1 VTVVGVVLGAG
12 IGVGVWLVVWGLAF
26 TDRPPAPRRLNN
38 PYPDLRLRLGA
49 AAVAGGIAVAV
60 TRWPIAVLAAMALGF
75 FFRDLFFIGERGRAD
90 VERSVAIAAWTEM
103 LRDTL
108 SASSGLEEA
117 IAATAPLAS
126 PSIQPALAGLMS
138 RLGRVPLSAAL
149 ADFAN
154 DLADPTGDLVAS
166 ALILGAQGE
175 AQQLG
180 ELLSALAE
188 SARDDAAMRLGVH
201 ATRASTQTS
210 VRVVAGIT
218 IVMVVGLLFLNRS
231 YLQPYASFTG
241 QAVLS
246 LVFALFAGGL
256 FWLRHMSRFKAPQ
269 RFLAPRAE
277 QP

>member
-1 VTVVGVVLGAG
+1 MTVLLIMLGAG
-12 IGVGVWLVVWGLAF
+12 IGAGVWLVAWGLTF
-26 TDRPPAPRRLNN
+26 TDAPPAPRKVTNR
-38 PYPDLRLRLGA
+38 YPDLALRLGA
-49 AAVAGGIAVAV
+49 SAVAGGIALAV

-75 FFRDLFFIGERGRAD
+75 FFRDVFFVGERGRSD
-90 VERSVAIAAWTEM
+90 VDRSVAIAAWTEM

-117 IAATAPLAS
+117 IAATAPLAA

-138 RLGRVPLSAAL
+138 RLGRVPLSGAL

-180 ELLSALAE
+180 ELLSALAD

-218 IVMVVGLLFLNRS
+218 IAMVVGLLFLNRS
-231 YLQPYASFTG
+231 YLQPYQGVTG
-241 QAVLS
+241 QAVLG

-256 FWLRHMSRFKAPQ
+256 FWLRHMSRFKAPE

-277 QP
+277 RP